1 MAEEA
6 PSKAAGRGQPQTD
19 TPRREDVAEDVF
31 RRVAGLGGFMIV
43 AFVAPMGG
51 APQNSAMAEALSAV
65 GGEANEINRELAQLV
80 TSRFKARYRKSD
92 EY

>member
-1 MAEEA
+1 
-6 PSKAAGRGQPQTD
+6 
-19 TPRREDVAEDVF
+19 
-31 RRVAGLGGFMIV
+31 MIV